1 MFCQKCGK
9 PVPDRSAFCP
19 SCGAPQGAGDTA
31 SVRKAS
37 SGKTV
42 RAVVSV
48 IAVLIVAAVVPFA
61 LFSANKLSGK
71 YGNGTRYNGDY
82 YYILEFKTNDTCL
95 WTQDGSTFSGTYEY
109 LDGEYIINIKG
120 NGYYLS
126 TTFRAEKRGDS
137 LYLSGGVF
145 RDSEFIKIE

>member
-1 MFCQKCGK
+1 MYCKNCGK
-9 PVPDRSAFCP
+9 QLPDSSAFCP
-19 SCGAPQGAGDTA
+19 SCGAPQGAGESA
-31 SVRKAS
+31 SVRKAPN
-37 SGKTV
+37 GKTIGV
-42 RAVVSV
+42 IVTV
-48 IAVLIVAAVVPFA
+48 IAVLIVAAITFFA

-82 YYILEFKTNDTCL
+82 YYILEFKSNDTCL
-95 WTQDGSTFSGTYEY
+95 WTQEESTFSGTYEY

-137 LYLSGGVF
+137 LYLTGGVF

>member
-1 MFCQKCGK
+1 MFCQKCRK
-9 PVPDRSAFCP
+9 QLPDSSAFCP
-19 SCGAPQGAGDTA
+19 SCGAPQGAGGTA
-31 SVRKAS
+31 SVRKAPS
-37 SGKTV
+37 KKTV
-42 RAVVSV
+42 GAVVSV
-48 IAVLIVAAVVPFA
+48 IAILIVAAVVLFA

-71 YGNGTRYNGDY
+71 YANGMRYNGDY
-82 YYILEFKTNDTCL
+82 YYILEFKSNDTCL

-137 LYLSGGVF
+137 LYLTGGVF
-145 RDSEFIKIE
+145 RDTEFIRVE